1 MSKFRKYS
9 LNPDTLMYELREVS
23 KRTIFAKATLVFLG
37 SVALAVLYFFLYTRV
52 LGNESP
58 KMAILRRNNARWV
71 SRMEVLNRQTPTG
84 VFELE

>member
-37 SVALAVLYFFLYTRV
+37 SVALALLYFFLYTSV
-52 LGNESP
+52 GD
-58 KMAILRRNNARWV
+58 V
-71 SRMEVLNRQTPTG
+71 G
-84 VFELE
+84 VNLMLHGSLT